1 MTKQDFIA
9 GWPSNGSLDQAHALE
24 LRLIASVALGCKE
37 SRKRA
42 REPESLTTEIAF
54 TGLPPAAELLIG
66 LRLRGGAAY
75 AKCKKSGST

>member
-1 MTKQDFIA
+1 M
-9 GWPSNGSLDQAHALE
+9 
-24 LRLIASVALGCKE
+24 ALGCKE